1 MAYYFSKTL
10 PVGFDEAVRRTT
22 EALSRKASA
31 SSPRLTSKKPL
42 RKSAGSTFVIIASLG
57 LVIPHFPM
65 KR

>member
-22 EALSRKASA
+22 EALKQQDFGIIRS
-31 SSPRLTSKKPL
+31 TSKKPS
-42 RKSAGSTFVIIASLG
+42 RKSSGSTFVTIAILG